1 MYQTKSVTHSI
12 EIEHP
17 KCTTCGVSMWLV
29 CIESNKPDHDK
40 RTFECKACGVT
51 KTELSVTDKRQ
62 R

>member
-1 MYQTKSVTHSI
+1 
-12 EIEHP
+12 
-17 KCTTCGVSMWLV
+17 VSMWLV